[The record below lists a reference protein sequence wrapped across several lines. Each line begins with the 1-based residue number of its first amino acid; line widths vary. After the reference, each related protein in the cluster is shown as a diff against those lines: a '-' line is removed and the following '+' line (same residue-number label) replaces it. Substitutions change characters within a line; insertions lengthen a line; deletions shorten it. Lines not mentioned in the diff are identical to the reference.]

1 MSFRIEQKILINFSQ
16 IFNFKKWINEK
27 GYKKLHNDRI
37 VNSLYFENVSNSMFL
52 DSEEGIVP
60 RKKIRVR
67 NYPKNNIEDYYLE
80 NKISSSEGRFK
91 EKTKINK
98 TEFEKIKKFGYSDNL
113 YSSCH
118 PKLYVTYLREYYN
131 CDTSRLTIDT
141 NIIYKDYKNQNL
153 IKKEAS
159 IAVEIKAQANQSL
172 DDLLHQ
178 FPFQRIRFS
187 KYSRAFEALFN

>member
-67 NYPKNNIEDYYLE
+67 NYPQ
-80 NKISSSEGRFK
+80 NKIG
-91 EKTKINK
+91 NK
-98 TEFEKIKKFGYSDNL
+98 CGIKNM
-113 YSSCH
+113 
-118 PKLYVTYLREYYN
+118 
-131 CDTSRLTIDT
+131 I
-141 NIIYKDYKNQNL
+141 
-153 IKKEAS
+153 
-159 IAVEIKAQANQSL
+159 
-172 DDLLHQ
+172 
-178 FPFQRIRFS
+178 
-187 KYSRAFEALFN
+187 